1 MRRATKIIMLAAAF
15 VGMAALL
22 LTSASG
28 CGGKLTPTTTVYYKI
43 GQASQTSRE
52 VLTVSSAART
62 DRYARAGLGAI
73 LGGDLFVTAPPGIKF
88 VIVEVTVTNVGSGS
102 LGISPNDFSLKDSEG
117 RSYASLKYQG
127 FDPYPSKKLPP
138 GQSAYGHIVFSVPD
152 IATGLELSGLLQGS
166 QPVLGVWQL
175 AF

>member
-1 MRRATKIIMLAAAF
+1 MRRATNIIMPAILLLGVLA
-15 VGMAALL
+15 ML
-22 LTSASG
+22 LTSGPG
-28 CGGKLTPTTTVYYKI
+28 CGGKPTPTTTIYYEI

-52 VLTVSSAART
+52 ILTVSSANRI
-62 DRYARAGLGAI
+62 DRYDRVGFGAMI
-73 LGGDLFVTAPPGIKF
+73 DLYVTAPPGIKF

-117 RSYASLKYQG
+117 RSYASRNYQG
-127 FDPYPSKKLPP
+127 LNPYPSKKLSP
-138 GQSAYGHIVFSVPD
+138 GDSAYGYVVFAVPD
-152 IATGLELSGLLQGS
+152 IAAGLELSCVLQGS